1 MVECMFFDVRYRIHL
16 DIVWL
21 HGYGPHSISVSLS
34 PFFSN
39 TCAQSISY
47 MYMLIHSKGMVYC
60 TLSLRCVLLN
70 CLIKLKL
77 VILVYSFSYNDWI
90 TSSTCNAYICM
101 DISWMVNFNV
111 HFYRMEVVLWLVHL
125 VRFTGKVINRLFTLN
140 K

>member
-60 TLSLRCVLLN
+60 TLSIRCVLLN

-90 TSSTCNAYICM
+90 TSSTCYKCLYMYVYFMNGKFQCAFLQNGSRIM
-101 DISWMVNFNV
+101 IGAPGA
-111 HFYRMEVVLWLVHL
+111 FYWQ
-125 VRFTGKVINRLFTLN
+125 GN
-140 K
+140 